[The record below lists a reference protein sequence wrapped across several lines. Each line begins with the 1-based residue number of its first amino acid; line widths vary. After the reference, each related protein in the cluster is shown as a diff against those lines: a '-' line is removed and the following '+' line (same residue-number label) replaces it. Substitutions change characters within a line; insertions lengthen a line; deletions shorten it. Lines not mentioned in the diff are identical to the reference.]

1 MTLIYDT
8 SLKTLWVSLDIIVS
22 EDDVVGGTRGGR
34 DDIEGILRLEALEV
48 DAGAGEVCLD
58 GDESCLVLL
67 RVLEQLLLV
76 VGVVVGGELLGRRR
90 EGRGRDAVVGV
101 AVGVGAWGRE
111 RGEGGEGAE
120 DRERGAAGWRS
131 GEVARAEQEEEGGG
145 AGRRRGGAG
154 QGLEAPGGARGE
166 AEERPEEALLEGS
179 NPGELHAA

>member
-90 EGRGRDAVVGV
+90 EGRGRDAVFGV
-101 AVGVGAWGRE
+101 AVGVGSRGRE
-111 RGEGGEGAE
+111 RG
-120 DRERGAAGWRS
+120 
-131 GEVARAEQEEEGGG
+131 
-145 AGRRRGGAG
+145 
-154 QGLEAPGGARGE
+154 
-166 AEERPEEALLEGS
+166 
-179 NPGELHAA
+179 